1 VGSLGAA
8 WLGGWLAD
16 RLGRNIAMALSAFA
30 GAVCMPLYDHHP
42 DLLWGINAALGVL
55 AAILILSKR
64 GHAVTIT

>member
-1 VGSLGAA
+1 
-8 WLGGWLAD
+8 
-16 RLGRNIAMALSAFA
+16 MALSSFA